1 MRERTLLSTLR
12 RTATNPVKV
21 ERRPLP
27 AVLADLLEP
36 QPLDVHRLVMGPRS
50 TISRLLAR

>member
-12 RTATNPVKV
+12 RTAQNPVTL
-21 ERRPLP
+21 ERRLP
-27 AVLADLLEP
+27 SVLADLLEP